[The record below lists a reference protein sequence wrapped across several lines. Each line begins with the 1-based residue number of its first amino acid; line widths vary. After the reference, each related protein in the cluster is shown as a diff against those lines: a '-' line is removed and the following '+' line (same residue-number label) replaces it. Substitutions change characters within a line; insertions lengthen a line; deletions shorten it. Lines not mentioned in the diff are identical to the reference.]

1 MALLEM
7 KLNINKTRFEK
18 VEDIKVPDIFY
29 RRLKTG
35 IDVVDSAFGQGFLP
49 SSTVVLSGEPG
60 TGKTT
65 FLLQILESLS
75 IRKYKVGYVS
85 GEECMELLKV
95 NCDRIGVKNIMACNE
110 TNIDTIL
117 KQIPEF
123 DAIVI
128 DSFQSLNSHNGG
140 MAHEKYCVETICSAA
155 KAHQTT
161 IFIVTH
167 ITKTGKMKG
176 STLLPHSVD
185 VVCNLKRHED
195 FDELED
201 KTVTLNITKNRFGPT
216 LIKELNFT
224 ARGYDWTTVKDI
236 PAESTVAPKSRRVR
250 EETSKIRQ
258 IAEKIKDGKFSIDH
272 LKKHMGNQPRAY
284 YVLNKLSK
292 DGIIEKV
299 AKSGNRKTH
308 YRFKAKR

>member
-1 MALLEM
+1 M
-7 KLNINKTRFEK
+7 KLNINKTKFEK
-18 VEDIKVPDIFY
+18 VSDVKVPGIFY
-29 RRLKTG
+29 HRLKTG

-75 IRKYKVGYVS
+75 IRKYNVGYVS

-128 DSFQSLNSHNGG
+128 DSFQSLNSNRDKSTS
-140 MAHEKYCVETICSAA
+140 HEKYCVEQICAAA
-155 KAHQTT
+155 KVHQTT
-161 IFIVTH
+161 IFIITH
-167 ITKTGKMKG
+167 ITKSGKMKG

-224 ARGYDWTTVKDI
+224 ARGYDWTTVKNI
-236 PAESTVAPKSRRVR
+236 PAESTVPPKSQRIKQ
-250 EETSKIRQ
+250 ETSTIKQ
-258 IAEKIKDGKFSIDH
+258 LAEKLRDGKFSIDEVS
-272 LKKHMGNQPRAY
+272 KKISNKPRAY
-284 YVLNKLSK
+284 YVLSKLTK
-292 DGIIEKV
+292 DGILEKV
-299 AKSGNRKTH
+299 AKRGTSKMH
-308 YRFKAKR
+308 YQFKSKK